1 MNNQNESPF
10 GNPRFII
17 SIIAVFL
24 FLWGWQYYVN
34 LKYPQPIVKITPAKP
49 TAEAPEKGTAT
60 TGSAAAGSPQL
71 QAAVAS
77 AEEKLFSFE
86 DQNVKWTLSSKGM
99 GLNSLELKSFFDKEK
114 KAIQFSSPN
123 KLFAVVAND
132 EIPFFNVVKTSD
144 TQFVGTGSYGGGS
157 IKRTLTYNKETMS
170 FESETEFEG
179 SPKTLVFSTAENK
192 LVVESSNFLMPSF
205 EKQDFLFKEGE
216 KFNTEAI
223 SGISDTDTVNKSI
236 ANTGL
241 ASISSQY
248 FTQAYIDKSEILPAI
263 NMKVIGKTATLDVV
277 YNLKDTKVSKI
288 KSLIFIGPKLTENL
302 NKIDPLLPE
311 VMDYGIFGF
320 ISKPLL
326 QLMKF
331 LHGLFGN
338 WGVAIIALTIIMR
351 LLMLPFNVVSFK
363 SARAM
368 QKIQPQ
374 LAAVREK
381 YKNDPMAVNRE
392 TMALMKQNNANPL
405 SSCLPMLI
413 QIPIFFALWKT
424 IGSSIEIYQQPF
436 FGWITDLSS
445 YDRFFVLPILMGITM
460 YFQQKLTPTTMDP
473 MQAKILN
480 YMPLLFSLFMISLP
494 SGLTLYNFISALFGV
509 GQQYFLLKDNTKK
522 QLS

>member
-1 MNNQNESPF
+1 MNNKNESPF

-34 LKYPQPIVKITPAKP
+34 LKYPQPAIKTIAEKTPISIEKSPVSAIITPSIK
-49 TAEAPEKGTAT
+49 TRD
-60 TGSAAAGSPQL
+60 SIQAAGGL
-71 QAAVAS
+71 
-77 AEEKLFSFE
+77 EEKTYSYE
-86 DQNVKWTLSSKGM
+86 DEKIKWILSSIGM
-99 GLNSLELKSFFDKEK
+99 GLSSLELKDYFDKDK
-114 KAIQFSSPN
+114 KSIKFVSAQ
-123 KLFAVVAND
+123 KLFAVSIDNQTT
-132 EIPFFNVVKTSD
+132 IFNVTKISETQYSGNTVIGGKT
-144 TQFVGTGSYGGGS
+144 F
-157 IKRTLTYNKETMS
+157 KRTLNYNKETMS
-170 FESETEFEG
+170 FDSETEFDG
-179 SPKTLVFSTAENK
+179 APLSLGFSTSEPK
-192 LVVESSNFLMPSF
+192 HESGSSNFLMPSF
-205 EKQDFLFKEGE
+205 EKQDFLFRDNE
-216 KFNTEAI
+216 KIKTEQISSLKDTEALH
-223 SGISDTDTVNKSI
+223 KS
-236 ANTGL
+236 ATNASL
-241 ASISSQY
+241 ASIGSQY
-248 FTQAYIDKSEILPAI
+248 FTQTYIDKSEILPSI
-263 NMKVIGKTATLDVV
+263 NMEVVGKTAKLDIS
-277 YNLKDTKVSKI
+277 YNLKDAKVSKI
-288 KSLIFIGPKLTENL
+288 KNIIYIGPKLTENL
-302 NKIDPLLPE
+302 IKIDPLLPE

-326 QLMKF
+326 KLMKF
-331 LHGLFGN
+331 LHGIFGN

-392 TMALMKQNNANPL
+392 TMALMKQHNANPL

-460 YFQQKLTPTTMDP
+460 FFQQKLTPTTMDP